1 MAGKIKK
8 RPESKAGRK
17 SKPWQGTLLKIMT
30 TAMLIIASVLVLYVM
45 HLDTLIQRKFDGRR
59 WAVPAVVYARP
70 LELYAGLPLSAA
82 LLEEELLLAGY
93 RRERNP
99 AAPGG
104 YARSDRGLHL
114 VSRDFVFADGLERSQ
129 RISLEFSQGRV
140 TSLVRTDSGQEV
152 HLARL
157 DPVRIGSFHPHVHE
171 DRILVNREELPDLLV
186 KTLLAVEDQ
195 NFYSHSGVA
204 PLAVLRALLANIR
217 AGETVQGGS
226 TLTQQLVKNF
236 FLDNR
241 RTLWRKGNEAIMA
254 LLLERRYSKDEILT
268 AYANEIFLG
277 QDGGRAVHG
286 FALASQFYFRRELK
300 DLSPAQ
306 VAMLVGMIKGPSYYD
321 PRRHQERCLQRR
333 QVVLD
338 LMLAREVIDA
348 GIHKRARASS
358 LESGAAIRSA
368 FNRYPAF
375 LELVRRQLRQE
386 YREEDLTGNGLRVLT
401 TLDPQVQARVEEQL
415 AATLPVLEKRSG
427 SKGLE
432 AAVVVTSREGGEILA
447 LAGGRQGRDSG
458 FNRVLDARRPIGS
471 LIKPA
476 VYLAA
481 LAGGATLAS
490 ELMDTA
496 ITVRNPGGKPWQ
508 PENYDRREH
517 GRVLLYQA
525 LAHSYNLATVR
536 LGMEVGLGKVT
547 DTVRRL
553 GVERDFPLYPSFLLG
568 AAEMSPLEVTGM
580 YQTMA
585 AGGFSQPQR
594 AIDSV
599 LDAGD
604 IVNRRF
610 EFSVQERFA
619 AGDIYLLNTALQRAV
634 SEGTGRALSGMLPGI
649 QVAGKTGTSNDLR
662 DSWFAGFSGDRLAVV
677 WIGRDDNR
685 PTGLSGASG
694 ALLAWGRIM
703 AALQPKSLELV
714 EPDGLVWARVADDT
728 LLPFLAG
735 TAPEGAGGQGS
746 LQERLEEGA
755 GQLWQRLRGLFD

>member
-1 MAGKIKK
+1 MAEKRKISPQK
-8 RPESKAGRK
+8 KAGRK
-17 SKPWQGTLLKIMT
+17 NASWRVRLLKV
-30 TAMLIIASVLVLYVM
+30 AFAGLLLFASALVLYVM
-45 HLDTLIQRKFDGRR
+45 YLDTLIQEKFDGRR

-70 LELYAGLPLSAA
+70 LELHVGLPFSAA
-82 LLEEELLLAGY
+82 MLEEELFLAGY
-93 RRERNP
+93 RREQAP
-99 AAPGG
+99 TAPGG
-104 YARSDRGLHL
+104 YALAGRTISL
-114 VSRDFVFADGLERSQ
+114 VSRDFVFADGLERSA
-129 RISLEFSQGRV
+129 RISVEFSQGRV
-140 TSLVRTDSGQEV
+140 ARLVRTDSGREI

-157 DPVRIGSFHPHVHE
+157 DPARIGSFHPQVHE
-171 DRILVNREELPDLLV
+171 DRILVSREDLPDILV

-195 NFYSHSGVA
+195 NFYSHAGVA

-217 AGETVQGGS
+217 AGKTVQGGS

-236 FLDNR
+236 FLDSR

-286 FALASQFYFRRELK
+286 FALAGQFYFRRELK

-306 VAMLVGMIKGPSYYD
+306 VAILVGMIKGPSHYD
-321 PRRHQERCLQRR
+321 PRRHPQRCLQRR

-348 GIHKRARASS
+348 GAHKRARASS
-358 LESGAAIRSA
+358 LESGTAIRSA

-386 YREEDLTGNGLRVLT
+386 YREEDLTGNGLRILT

-415 AATLPVLEKRSG
+415 AATLAVLEKRSG
-427 SKGLE
+427 GKGLE

-447 LAGGRQGRDSG
+447 LAGGRRGRESG

-476 VYLAA
+476 IYLAA

-490 ELMDTA
+490 ELEDKA
-496 ITVRNPGGKPWQ
+496 ITVTNPGSPPWQ
-508 PENYDRREH
+508 PENYDRQEH

-525 LAHSYNLATVR
+525 LARSYNLATVR
-536 LGMEVGLGKVT
+536 LGMETGLDKVAAT
-547 DTVRRL
+547 LRRL

-568 AAEMSPLEVTGM
+568 TAEMSPLEVTGM
-580 YQTMA
+580 YQTLA
-585 AGGFSQPQR
+585 SGGFSQPQR

-599 LDAGD
+599 LDAGNT
-604 IVNRRF
+604 VSRRF

-634 SEGTGRALSGMLPGI
+634 SEGTGRALLAMLPGV

-694 ALLAWGRIM
+694 ALVAWGRIM
-703 AALQPKSLELV
+703 ATLQPKSLELV
-714 EPDGLVWARVADDT
+714 EPEGLVWARVADDT

-735 TAPEGAGGQGS
+735 TVPEETVGQGS